1 MTVLGQGYQPP
12 YPPRHIGRLSI
23 LQLYLRGRRNMLS
36 VFNQNAYAAAM
47 TRIKIGRRL
56 TFFFNMPEA
65 IQQVLQAQPRIFE
78 RKSPQMRHALEPLL
92 GDGLIISDGTVWKAR
107 RPVVQGVTHASRM
120 ARLAPVMTTVAEE
133 WRSRWAALP
142 AGTELEL
149 HAEMARLAAQVITR
163 AIFGRTLTGAQLD
176 QVAVAFSDYQAR
188 IDHLDLASMIDLAD
202 VLPRLHGLWR
212 RRQIGAIHAVVDQLI
227 TQALAAA
234 QNEESLVGSM
244 AQAGTLDRRAFR
256 NEAITLFLAG
266 HETTANVLAWAWF
279 LLAEAPGAEAE
290 LHEELAR
297 VLGGRAPSIEDL
309 PKLPYTR
316 AVVEE
321 TLRLYPPIPLLARE
335 AAEDTVVASIPVPRG
350 ALAIVAPWIVHRHRA
365 HWLAPDTFR
374 PERFLPGAPPPARYT
389 YLPFSLGPRVCTGAL
404 FGLYETM
411 ICLATLAQ
419 SFRLKLKPGARVM
432 PVMRLTL
439 RPSPRLPVFLAHR

>member
-1 MTVLGQGYQPP
+1 MTDTGYIPP
-12 YPPRHIGRLSI
+12 YPPRHAGRLSI
-23 LQLYLRGRRNMLS
+23 WQLYLRGRRNMLS
-36 VFNQNAYAAAM
+36 VFSQRAYASAM
-47 TRIKIGRRL
+47 MRMKIGRRQ

-78 RKSPQMRHALEPLL
+78 RKSPQMRHALQPLL
-92 GDGLIISDGTVWKAR
+92 GDGLIISDGAVWKAR
-107 RPVVQGVTHASRM
+107 RPVVQAVTHASRM
-120 ARLAPVMTTVAEE
+120 GQLTPVMTAVAEE
-133 WRSRWAALP
+133 WRSLWAALP

-163 AIFGRTLTGAQLD
+163 AIFGRNLTRDQLD
-176 QVAVAFSDYQAR
+176 AVAGAFSDYQAR
-188 IDHLDLASMIDLAD
+188 IDHLDIASMIDLAD
-202 VLPRLHGLWR
+202 VLPRLNGLWR
-212 RRQIGAIHAVVDQLI
+212 RRQISAIHAVVDKLI
-227 TQALAAA
+227 AQTLAAGGD
-234 QNEESLVGSM
+234 QESLVGRM
-244 AQAGTLDRRAFR
+244 AQSGTMERRAFR

-279 LLAEAPGAEAE
+279 LLAEAPAAEAQ

-297 VLGGRAPSIEDL
+297 VLRGRAPGAEDL
-309 PKLPYTR
+309 PNLPFTR

-335 AAEDTVVASIPVPRG
+335 AAADTIVAGIPVPRG

-365 HWLAPDTFR
+365 HWQDPDTFR
-374 PERFLPGAPPPARYT
+374 PERFLPGAPTPARYT
-389 YLPFSLGPRVCTGAL
+389 YLPFSLGPRVCTGAV
-404 FGLYETM
+404 FGLHEAM

-419 SFRLKLKPGARVM
+419 TFRLKLKPGATVM

-439 RPSPRLPVFLAHR
+439 RPSPRLPMILEPR

>member
-1 MTVLGQGYQPP
+1 MTALAQGYQPP

-23 LQLYLRGRRNMLS
+23 WQLYLRGRRNMLS
-36 VFNQNAYAAAM
+36 VFNQNAYATAM
-47 TRIKIGRRL
+47 TRIKIGRRQI
-56 TFFFNMPEA
+56 FFFNMPEA

-92 GDGLIISDGTVWKAR
+92 GDGLIISDGPVWKAR
-107 RPVVQGVTHASRM
+107 RPVVQAVTHASRM
-120 ARLAPVMTTVAEE
+120 ALLTPVMTTVAEE

-163 AIFGRTLTGAQLD
+163 AIFGRSLTGDQLD
-176 QVAVAFSDYQAR
+176 KVAVAFSDYQAR
-188 IDHLDLASMIDLAD
+188 IDHLDMASMFDLDD

-227 TQALAAA
+227 TRALAAA
-234 QNEESLVGSM
+234 QHDESLVGSM
-244 AQAGTLDRRAFR
+244 AQAGTMDLRAFR

-279 LLAEAPGAEAE
+279 LLAQAPDAEAK

-297 VLGGRAPSIEDL
+297 VLGGRAPGIEDL
-309 PKLPYTR
+309 PKLPFTR
-316 AVVEE
+316 AITEE

-335 AAEDTVVASIPVPRG
+335 AAADTVVAGIPLPRG
-350 ALAIVAPWIVHRHRA
+350 SLAIVAPWIVHRHRT
-365 HWLAPDTFR
+365 HWAEPDSFR

-404 FGLYETM
+404 FGIYETM

-419 SFRLKLKPGARVM
+419 SFRLKLKPGADIM

-439 RPSPRLPVFLAHR
+439 RPSPRLPMFLEPR